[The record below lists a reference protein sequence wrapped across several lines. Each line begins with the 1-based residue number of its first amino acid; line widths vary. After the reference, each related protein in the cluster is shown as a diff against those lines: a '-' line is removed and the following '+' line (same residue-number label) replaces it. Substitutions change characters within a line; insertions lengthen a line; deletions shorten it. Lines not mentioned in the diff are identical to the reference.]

1 MKKSKIHSILL
12 LMVTAGFFMTS
23 CSTYHGAVPP
33 KKPAS
38 SKELRAK
45 ELPELGA
52 RSLPQPLSYRSHG
65 TVLKLTAKARRQ
77 IKAGEP
83 EHAFSTLER
92 AIKIDPSDPVP
103 WNMLAGI
110 QLKRG
115 NVDQA
120 EQLAKKS
127 NLLVKNDKTLRTQN
141 WLIIAEAL
149 EQRGLNK
156 EAEAAKRRAGK

>member
-1 MKKSKIHSILL
+1 MKKNRMYSTLL
-12 LMVTAGFFMTS
+12 LTVTLGVFMTS
-23 CSTYHGAVPP
+23 CSTHQGAIPL
-33 KKPAS
+33 KKPDPPS
-38 SKELRAK
+38 K

-52 RSLPQPLSYRSHG
+52 RSLPQPSSYRSHG
-65 TVLKLTAKARRQ
+65 TVLELTAKARRQ
-77 IKAGEP
+77 IKAGEL

-115 NVDQA
+115 NMDQA
-120 EQLAKKS
+120 EQLARKS
-127 NLLVKNDKTLRTQN
+127 NLLAKNDKILSTRN

-149 EQRGLNK
+149 EQKGLTK
-156 EAEAAKRRAGK
+156 EAAAAKRRAGK

>member
-1 MKKSKIHSILL
+1 
-12 LMVTAGFFMTS
+12 MVTAGFFMTS
-23 CSTYHGAVPP
+23 CSTYQGAVPP

-52 RSLPQPLSYRSHG
+52 RSLPQQSSYRSHE

-77 IKAGEP
+77 IKAGEL

-103 WNMLAGI
+103 WNVLAGI

-115 NVDQA
+115 NMDQA

-127 NLLVKNDKTLRTQN
+127 NLLAKNDKTLRTQN